1 MQYAHLYRCFYDI
14 WNYRGQISYEVK
26 NDICPV
32 HGPFDGIFP
41 HSVRHMDISTTALKT
56 ACLIVFENLVY
67 SGINIEIRKIGTLLA
82 LTGLTVISHP
92 ARAAMPWLYDSIIY

>member
-1 MQYAHLYRCFYDI
+1 M
-14 WNYRGQISYEVK
+14 K

-41 HSVRHMDISTTALKT
+41 NSVRHMDLSTSALKT

-67 SGINIEIRKIGTLLA
+67 SGINVEIRKIGTLLA
-82 LTGLTVISHP
+82 LTSITVISP
-92 ARAAMPWLYDSIIY
+92 RARTALPWLYESMIY